1 MEWSRRIEVDG
12 IVSRT
17 DITECVAIEPMF
29 RIIEIEHE
37 YGASAYL
44 RCSQPYTT
52 DDEKRWLRG
61 EELDDLDSA
70 QCWA

>member
-12 IVSRT
+12 IVSRV
-17 DITECVAIEPMF
+17 DITECVAVEPMF
-29 RIIEIEHE
+29 RIIDIE
-37 YGASAYL
+37 YGAGAYL
-44 RCSQPYTT
+44 RCSRPYTT

-61 EELDDLDSA
+61 EERYDLDSA